1 MENTQSNK
9 ERLRR
14 QGPHRSL
21 QPPASTLTPSPRPP
35 LSTSPAPSAPSA
47 RQHPLSSVT
56 NRQRPPPQKI
66 MFNNRHQDRFS
77 QTTVSNN
84 NRESDF
90 STAESWEPV
99 WVDIDNIPYAHHNTV
114 GVHRFL
120 FRHGHVSCINCYGG
134 TRRASALM
142 SFACASLFSR
152 PLNLEGQKLFIRR
165 RVFKPRLIQ
174 SPADAAKTIM
184 QKTILPVNQVEFG
197 VMTDERRM
205 MVMHTVSSTTS
216 HPAVLML
223 DLVSDIR
230 HSLDFRFFLTTER
243 NAPWY
248 RAELRLN
255 TPFEVKQMQHEDG
268 HKELII
274 TSQFPPKWWQ
284 SVGENLLQ
292 EIHKDNRES
301 LNFQDWPRGWRR
313 VTDIDL
319 NPEERH
325 LSPVAFLP
333 PSPVVDT
340 GRWLTWKL
348 SFPAGIDAVAYNTII
363 EALEDHNVTVRKPSS
378 IAFDTVPR
386 EDPVVWDL
394 LDPHQASYESDLH
407 QMQDEMMH
415 LSRDIRYQL
424 EVCISNNNFVEH
436 ALSREFLS
444 ELTALDK
451 DFVRNPNNTSIVSP
465 ALVLL
470 ENVADSKQ
478 KFFDPM
484 EIFGL
489 YQLRHPRKRRVPQ
502 GCVLM
507 RTAVITPTT
516 FYVRTPSVEV
526 SNRVLRKYHYALG
539 NFLRVRFEDEDP
551 FGRLMPMPQYENQHE
566 VWARIERCLRHGI
579 DIAGRHYD
587 WLACGNSQFRERGA
601 YFFAP
606 YNEDLTAL
614 TIRTN
619 LGDFSSINIVAKCM
633 ARIGQCFSTTRATN
647 SIGAVGTVPI
657 KDIERNGYCF
667 TDGVGKISTFVA
679 QMIVTD
685 LYANSGFHDLPSA
698 FQFRMGGYKG
708 ILVLDPMLK
717 GDRKIRVRPS
727 QNKFPG
733 SGINEL
739 EIIKPSKFSSS
750 TLNQQ
755 IILVLTTRGVPEQV
769 FVDKMTKE
777 LRDIDHAMNDE
788 TMALNM
794 LQKNVDF
801 NQITLTMS
809 GMILDGFMHSEEPMC
824 QILLQLWRAWN
835 LKHLKDKAK
844 LLIEKGAFV
853 LGCVD
858 ETNTLRM
865 DPGELP
871 EIFIQVPGEKKG
883 EWKTAEGVC
892 LLARNPS
899 LHAGDIRVVR
909 AVPYEALKHLKNVVV
924 LPQRGERP
932 LANMCSG
939 GDLDGDDYLVMWDDD
954 LLPPVDKWDWEPMN
968 YDAPT
973 PVMCVG
979 PVQDEHFVKFFV
991 DYIKNDK
998 LGAIAT
1004 SHRAIADY
1012 EGSTQGVAHWKC
1024 EKLAQLHSQAVDFN
1038 KTGVPAKVDQEL
1050 WPKGWPH
1057 WMPGKPK
1064 SKRYIS
1070 RQVIGVLYDMVQPQ
1084 PFVPQLEK
1092 PFDKCILD
1100 AYVLTDAHLEKAR
1113 ELKIDYDQ
1121 QIRRVMVQHTIKTE
1135 FEVWTA
1141 FVMEHNREQHWYSLA
1156 EDLGNLMSSIKAD
1169 FQAEVKEYLGLA
1181 DSSYMIS
1188 EKAFETLGPFVA
1200 AMYTVTAQEV
1210 EQWKENKLVSFD
1222 EDTKDAPL
1230 ITYPWLFGRELGKI
1244 ATRQSGPS
1252 AIRAGLTVNS
1262 DVRRRDPVKKSN
1274 HKVELHSIKL
1284 EPLQEWKPEHAV
1296 VGDHVGKTAF
1306 DVAAAKE
1313 PKKEIHV
1320 AGENDEVV
1328 EEMAELTAEGDA
1340 VIGDTKETTKE
1351 IIEEDAVD
1359 GADAMG
1365 AADTEGRT
1373 QEHLGQQRLEDTTEE
1388 ESPVEQISE
1397 KEESGEEEPEEEGAE
1412 ERLEQQGSEDEE
1424 AGEEKAEEV
1433 AGEKPE
1439 EEGAVNE
1446 PEKLG
1451 GEEEGAKEEVVEE
1464 EAENALDR
1472 LLAMTS

>member
-14 QGPHRSL
+14 RGPHHLL
-21 QPPASTLTPSPRPP
+21 QSGPPPSPRPP
-35 LSTSPAPSAPSA
+35 PHPPASASPAPSA
-47 RQHPLSSVT
+47 RQQSLAPIT
-56 NRQRPPPQKI
+56 NRQRPSPQKT
-66 MFNNRHQDRFS
+66 MYNDSRQRQPV
-77 QTTVSNN
+77 QTTDSNN
-84 NRESDF
+84 NREDQASATD
-90 STAESWEPV
+90 SWGPV
-99 WVDIDNIPYAHHNTV
+99 WVDIENIPYTHLNPLE
-114 GVHRFL
+114 VHRLL
-120 FRHGHVSCINCYGG
+120 FRYGYVSCINLYRGS
-134 TRRASALM
+134 RRASVLM
-142 SFACASLFSR
+142 AFVRASLFSK
-152 PLNLEGQKLFIRR
+152 PLSLGGQRLNIRR
-165 RVFKPRLIQ
+165 RAFTPRRIQ
-174 SPADAAKTIM
+174 SPADATKTIT
-184 QKTILPVNQVEFG
+184 QKPALPVDQIEFG
-197 VMTDERRM
+197 VMTSERRM
-205 MVMHTVSSTTS
+205 MVMHTVSSTIN
-216 HPAVLML
+216 HPAMLML
-223 DLVSDIR
+223 DLTSDVR

-248 RAELRLN
+248 RAELRLS
-255 TPFEVKQMQHEDG
+255 TPFEVKQIPHGDG
-268 HKELII
+268 RKELVI

-284 SVGENLLQ
+284 TVGEDLLH
-292 EIHKDNRES
+292 EIHRDNREPS
-301 LNFQDWPRGWRR
+301 NYQDWPRGWRR

-348 SFPAGIDAVAYNTII
+348 KFPAGIDDVAYNTII
-363 EALEDHNVTVRKPSS
+363 ELLEDHNVTVRTRSS
-378 IAFDTVPR
+378 ADFDTVPR

-415 LSRDIRYQL
+415 LGQDIRYQL
-424 EVCISNNNFVEH
+424 EVCISNHSLIEH
-436 ALSREFLS
+436 TLSREFIFELS
-444 ELTALDK
+444 ALDK
-451 DFVRNPNNTSIVSP
+451 DFIRDPNNSSIVSP

-478 KFFDPM
+478 TFFNPM
-484 EIFGL
+484 DIFDA
-489 YQLRHPRKRRVPQ
+489 YQLRHPRKRRIPK

-507 RTAVITPTT
+507 RSAVITPTT
-516 FYVRTPSVEV
+516 FYVKTPSVEV
-526 SNRVLRKYHYALG
+526 SNRVVRDHIYALG
-539 NFLRVRFEDEDP
+539 NFLRVKFEDEDP

-606 YNEDLTAL
+606 YSEEITAR
-614 TIRTN
+614 TIRMG

-633 ARIGQCFSTTRATN
+633 ARIGQCFSTTRATH
-647 SIGAVGTVPI
+647 STGKVDTTPI

-667 TDGVGKISTFVA
+667 TDGVGKVSTFVA
-679 QMIVTD
+679 QMIATE
-685 LYANSGFHDLPSA
+685 LYANSGPHDIPSA

-708 ILVLDPMLK
+708 ILVVDPTLK
-717 GDRKIRVRPS
+717 GNRKVHVRPS
-727 QNKFPG
+727 QHKFAG
-733 SGINEL
+733 TGTDRL

-755 IILVLTTRGVPEQV
+755 LILVLTTRGVPKQV

-777 LRDIDHAMNDE
+777 LQDIDLAMNDE

-809 GMILDGFMHSEEPMC
+809 GMILDGFMHSEDPMC

-844 LLIEKGAFV
+844 LFIEKGAFV

-871 EIFIQVPGEKKG
+871 EIFIQVPGEKEG

-909 AVPYEALKHLKNVVV
+909 AVPCESLKHLKNVVV
-924 LPQRGERP
+924 LPQQGQRP

-954 LLPPVDKWDWEPMN
+954 LLPPVKNWDWEPMN

-1012 EGSTQGVAHWKC
+1012 EGSHQGVAYWKC

-1038 KTGVPAKVDQEL
+1038 KTGVPAKVDDNL

-1070 RQVIGVLYDMVQPQ
+1070 QEVIGLLYDMVQPQ
-1084 PFVPQLEK
+1084 PFVPRLEK
-1092 PFDKCILD
+1092 PFDKRILD

-1113 ELKIDYDQ
+1113 ELKIGYDQ
-1121 QIRRVMVQHTIKTE
+1121 QIRRVMVQHSIKTE

-1141 FVMEHNREQHWYSLA
+1141 FVMEHNREQYWYSLA
-1156 EDLGNLMSSIKAD
+1156 ENLGNLMSSIKTD
-1169 FQAEVKEYLGLA
+1169 FQAQVREYLGLA
-1181 DSSYMIS
+1181 DSGYMVS
-1188 EKAFETLGPFVA
+1188 EKTFDILAPFVA
-1200 AMYTVTAQEV
+1200 AMYTVTEQEV
-1210 EQWKENKLVSFD
+1210 TQWKESKLVSIE
-1222 EDTKDAPL
+1222 EDTKNAPL
-1230 ITYPWLFGRELGKI
+1230 ITYPWLFSRELGKI

-1252 AIRAGLTVNS
+1252 ALRAAFAANGEIK
-1262 DVRRRDPVKKSN
+1262 RREPVKKSN
-1274 HKVELHSIKL
+1274 YKAELHSIEL
-1284 EPLQEWKPEHAV
+1284 EPVREWMPEHAV
-1296 VGDHVGKTAF
+1296 DDHVGKTAF
-1306 DVAAAKE
+1306 DVAPLEDVGEKGLE
-1313 PKKEIHV
+1313 V
-1320 AGENDEVV
+1320 AGQDEEAV
-1328 EEMAELTAEGDA
+1328 EEMIKETAE
-1340 VIGDTKETTKE
+1340 E
-1351 IIEEDAVD
+1351 IAEEDAVD
-1359 GADAMG
+1359 GAYKMEEADAEIS
-1365 AADTEGRT
+1365 TEKEEPEE
-1373 QEHLGQQRLEDTTEE
+1373 QELEETTEE
-1388 ESPVEQISE
+1388 ESQEEQMS
-1397 KEESGEEEPEEEGAE
+1397 EEETSVGEGAEDEISVEEGAE
-1412 ERLEQQGSEDEE
+1412 DQR
-1424 AGEEKAEEV
+1424 AEEQ
-1433 AGEKPE
+1433 
-1439 EEGAVNE
+1439 E
-1446 PEKLG
+1446 PEKEVTSEEHA
-1451 GEEEGAKEEVVEE
+1451 EEEGAKEEVE
-1464 EAENALDR
+1464 EASSAYDR
-1472 LLAMTS
+1472 LMAMMSI